1 MSDPLSSDPSPQR
14 RRPSGPHRSA
24 LRPLF
29 MVLAVLFLIEAWL
42 WEKTAPMVAWVAR
55 HIPFEALKHAIARW
69 ARRLPPYG
77 ALVLFV
83 VPLILIEPINILALW
98 FYAHKEFVLGSL
110 CFLVAKL
117 VGVGLMAFL
126 FEACRA
132 QLRSIR
138 WFARLCDG
146 VLAINAWAHRQV
158 EPYKVQLKEAFA
170 AWTRGRGNGFW
181 RRVMDIR
188 RRAFRS

>member
-1 MSDPLSSDPSPQR
+1 MVI
-14 RRPSGPHRSA
+14 A
-24 LRPLF
+24 L
-29 MVLAVLFLIEAWL
+29 LFLIEAWL
-42 WEKTAPMVAWVAR
+42 WAKTAPMVRWVIQ
-55 HIPFEALKHAIARW
+55 HIPFERAKQALAEW

-77 ALVLFV
+77 ALVLFI

-98 FYAHKEFVLGSL
+98 FYAHKQFVLGSL

-126 FEACRA
+126 FEACRE

-138 WFARLCDG
+138 WFSRLIDW
-146 VLAINAWAHRQV
+146 VIAANHWAHSLV
-158 EPYKVQLKEAFA
+158 EPYKQELKAAFA
-170 AWTRGRGNGFW
+170 AWTKGKGNGFW

-188 RRAFRS
+188 RRAFRGG